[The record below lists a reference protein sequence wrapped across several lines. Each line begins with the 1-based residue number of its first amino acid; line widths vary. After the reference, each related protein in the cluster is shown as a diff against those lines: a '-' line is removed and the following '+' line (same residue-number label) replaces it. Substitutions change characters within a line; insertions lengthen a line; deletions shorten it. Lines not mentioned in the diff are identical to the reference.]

1 MLIAAGVRIAKQKGE
16 IDKVRK
22 EPKDLNEFRPEKL
35 KAAYDAY
42 SSSEDEDSNE
52 ENSDED
58 SKQDQPEDDWEDVQL
73 SRQDKRT
80 QDRKK
85 QK

>member
-1 MLIAAGVRIAKQKGE
+1 MMLIAAGVRIAKQKGE

-42 SSSEDEDSNE
+42 SSSEDSDES
-52 ENSDED
+52 NSDED
-58 SKQDQPEDDWEDVQL
+58 AKHDQPDDEWEDVQL

-80 QDRKK
+80 QERKK
-85 QK
+85 